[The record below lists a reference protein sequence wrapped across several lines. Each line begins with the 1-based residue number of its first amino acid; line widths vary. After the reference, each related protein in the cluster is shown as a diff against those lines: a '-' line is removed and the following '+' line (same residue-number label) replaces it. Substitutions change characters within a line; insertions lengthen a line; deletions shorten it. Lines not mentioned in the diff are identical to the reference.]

1 MTSRDQRVA
10 VVTGASRGVGKGVA
24 AALADAGYLV
34 YGTGRTIAESD
45 LHESVRALPC
55 DHTDDAQVSAVFEQV
70 LSESGRLDIL
80 VNSVWGGYET
90 MMENGEFTWALP
102 FWLQPAWR
110 WDAMMRAGVR
120 AALIASQHAAH
131 AMVEAGSGLIVHIS
145 SWAAQQHAGNTIY
158 GIAKAATDKM
168 AADMGHELAEHG
180 VVVAS
185 LYPGLVR
192 TEATVAAGVFDFSN
206 SESPEFIGRAVA
218 AVADEP
224 EAMRHTGRVLIAAQL
239 GLDYGFTDLDGSAP
253 APVTLDDA

>member
-1 MTSRDQRVA
+1 MSAREQRVA

-24 AALADAGYLV
+24 CALADAGYVV
-34 YGTGRTIAESD
+34 YGTGRTIAEAD
-45 LHESVRALPC
+45 LRPAIRALPC
-55 DHTDDAQVSAVFEQV
+55 DHTDDVQVSAVFEQV
-70 LSESGRLDIL
+70 LSESGRLDVL

-90 MMENGEFTWALP
+90 MMENGEFTWPLP

-110 WDAMMRAGVR
+110 WEAMMTAGVR
-120 AALIASQHAAH
+120 AALTASQHAAR
-131 AMVEAGSGLIVHIS
+131 AMVEARSGLIVHIS
-145 SWAAQQHAGNTIY
+145 SWAAQKHAGNAIY

-218 AVADEP
+218 ALADDP
-224 EAMRHTGRVLIAAQL
+224 EAMRHTGKVLVAAQL
-239 GLDYGFTDLDGSAP
+239 GLDYGFTDIDGAVP
-253 APVTLDDA
+253 TPLTLEDV